1 MSLLTTNLLTISCDD
16 QRCSGGINK
25 LYLANKDDIASIEYA
40 TTGRNGI
47 IVSKGNG
54 EVTAVVFKDSDAGF
68 STLEF
73 ADFTGVFNQDAPAE
87 NCNYAITQTFE
98 GTYPCQSQ
106 LVRETIQ
113 LLQDGSCCGFVGI
126 VEDLNGKRWLWGDLE
141 RRRIKLMNSVTTTGA
156 NISDQNNIVFTF
168 ECKTT
173 KLAVKWPIEIQLTGG
188 DVIPASA

>member
-1 MSLLTTNLLTISCDD
+1 MSLLTTLTINCDN

-25 LYLANKDDIASIEYA
+25 LYLISKNDITSIEYDL
-40 TTGRNGI
+40 TGDSGI
-47 IVSKGNG
+47 FLSKGNG
-54 EVTAVVFKDSDAGF
+54 KVAAVVFKDEDAGF
-68 STLEF
+68 STFEF

-106 LVRETIQ
+106 LVREVIQ
-113 LLQDGSCCGFVGI
+113 VLQDGSCCGFIGI

-173 KLAVKWPIEIQLTGG
+173 KLAVEWPIEIRLLNGIIVPGTDG
-188 DVIPASA
+188 